1 VIERLLPSEVAYVEA
16 FGDLPDVKLFP
27 EEETLIARAVGK
39 RRREFT
45 TARSCA
51 RSALAALG
59 VAPMPILPGERGAP
73 QWPPGFVGSITHCA
87 GYRAAA
93 VARSRDVLT
102 IGVDAEPDGVLS
114 DGILEAVSLPGERDR
129 LRDLAA
135 VAPNTCWDRLLFS
148 AKESVYKAWFPLA
161 RRWLDFED
169 ADIVINASDGTFAV
183 QLLVDAPTISGFP
196 LVSFGGRWLACDGLI
211 LTAVTVPIGGSR

>member
-102 IGVDAEPDGVLS
+102 IGVDAEPD
-114 DGILEAVSLPGERDR
+114 
-129 LRDLAA
+129 
-135 VAPNTCWDRLLFS
+135 
-148 AKESVYKAWFPLA
+148 
-161 RRWLDFED
+161 
-169 ADIVINASDGTFAV
+169 
-183 QLLVDAPTISGFP
+183 
-196 LVSFGGRWLACDGLI
+196 
-211 LTAVTVPIGGSR
+211 VTVYGIWRL